1 MSSVIVYT
9 QSSWLLHCK
18 LLCRSSVSEL
28 PARGVASCNR
38 RATADMDGGLPP
50 EGCAAVP
57 DPSNRP
63 ASPGFCERLSSACV
77 MIRCPGVAASGV
89 PGVPVPLRPP
99 PVNKGNGLPPSRA
112 ARPTPVE
119 LLRGVDDLD
128 SPEAAS
134 NAAAE
139 GEGDSAARS

>member
-50 EGCAAVP
+50 EGCAAVL

-99 PVNKGNGLPPSRA
+99 PAERHRAISLKFAQVHACKFCTLCRAWTCPSSRCA
-112 ARPTPVE
+112 WQQTIMATHI
-119 LLRGVDDLD
+119 LL
-128 SPEAAS
+128 
-134 NAAAE
+134 
-139 GEGDSAARS
+139 